1 MFFIKSAYAVN
12 IGQTTLSG
20 SGADISKLYN
30 PAESKIK
37 IGSALN
43 SLFSKDLI
51 NLVFVIAGLLFF
63 ASLVMAGWDYMMS
76 SGDPKKVSSASTR
89 FLNGFM
95 GIAIAFF
102 AFLIVNIITSMIGLG
117 SLI

>member
-1 MFFIKSAYAVN
+1 MN
-12 IGQTTLSG
+12 IFNLLVPNAHATIMDDIRQAQPDSYIIQPGTTLAG
-20 SGADISKLYN
+20 
-30 PAESKIK
+30 
-37 IGSALN
+37 
-43 SLFSKDLI
+43 LFTGGGI
-51 NLVFVIAGLLFF
+51 NLITLAFVIIGLLFMWNII
-63 ASLVMAGWDYMMS
+63 MAGWDYMMS